1 MAWVLRG
8 LREGI
13 VTTRYPKKA
22 DDYGASFKASVSD
35 SGNRG
40 THRRGGH
47 RSWAMHPLWPLCRG
61 TTRPFRL

>member
-22 DDYGASFKASVSD
+22 DDYGASFKGSVSV
-35 SGNRG
+35 R
-40 THRRGGH
+40 
-47 RSWAMHPLWPLCRG
+47 AAA
-61 TTRPFRL
+61 TTPSPT